1 MRGVGLLGVGVA
13 LAFALYFLTR
23 SRARRTTTT
32 VKPSGIEETPGG
44 WKSCWS
50 FAEMPLKLVPDSL
63 RKRLCSDLEGQ
74 VAHSGMTVDRLTGLR
89 VWATFA
95 LPFVVLFLL
104 RFSRLGLMLAA
115 PCAAFGW
122 MLPVILASKNRDR
135 YLDEVRRALPDTADM
150 LYAFVLG
157 GKNLDQAFRGAAE
170 AAPEPLRSTLAQT
183 VREMEL
189 GSTRAEAF
197 EHLLERCPLPE
208 LASLLR
214 TLLEAERRGHPL
226 AGTLEV
232 FSREIRLRRRDRLR
246 VTVAKA
252 PLKLLA
258 PLVFLILPASVI
270 LTVGPT
276 LLATLMHRF

>member
-1 MRGVGLLGVGVA
+1 MPGTKVEKRGIRRSFW
-13 LAFALYFLTR
+13 AF
-23 SRARRTTTT
+23 
-32 VKPSGIEETPGG
+32 V
-44 WKSCWS
+44 
-50 FAEMPLKLVPDSL
+50 EMPLKLTPVAL
-63 RKRLCSDLEGQ
+63 RKRLFSDLERR
-74 VAHSGMTVDRLTGLR
+74 VALSGMSVDRLTGVR
-89 VWATFA
+89 VWAT
-95 LPFVVLFLL
+95 LISPVFVLL
-104 RFSRLGLMLAA
+104 LSRFSRAGLMLSV

-122 MLPVILASKNRDR
+122 MLPALMAVRNRDR
-135 YLDEVRRALPDTADM
+135 YFDEVRHALPGTADM

-157 GKNLDQAFRGAAE
+157 GKNLEQAFRGAAE
-170 AAPEPLRSTLAQT
+170 AAPEPLHTPLAQT

-189 GSTRAEAF
+189 GSTRTEAF
-197 EHLLERCPLPE
+197 ERLLERCPVPE

-232 FSREIRLRRRDRLR
+232 FSREIRLRRRDQLR

-270 LTVGPT
+270 LTVGPIFLT
-276 LLATLMHRF
+276 TLMHRF

>member
-1 MRGVGLLGVGVA
+1 MPGTKPEEHGN
-13 LAFALYFLTR
+13 R
-23 SRARRTTTT
+23 SSYR
-32 VKPSGIEETPGG
+32 VFIEL
-44 WKSCWS
+44 
-50 FAEMPLKLVPDSL
+50 PLKLMPGAL
-63 RKRLCSDLEGQ
+63 LKRLCSDLEGR
-74 VAHSGMTVDRLTGLR
+74 AALSGMSVNRLAGLR
-89 VWATFA
+89 IWAT
-95 LPFVVLFLL
+95 LFLPVVIL
-104 RFSRLGLMLAA
+104 LLFRFSRSGLMLFA
-115 PCAAFGW
+115 PCAALGW
-122 MLPVILASKNRDR
+122 MLPVLIAAKNRDR
-135 YLDEVRRALPDTADM
+135 YLDEVRRALPGTADM

-170 AAPEPLRSTLAQT
+170 AAPEPLRSPLTQAL
-183 VREMEL
+183 REMEL

-197 EHLLERCPLPE
+197 ERLLERCPLPE

-232 FSREIRLRRRDRLR
+232 FSREIRLRRRDQLR
-246 VTVAKA
+246 VAVAKA

-276 LLATLMHRF
+276 FLATLMHRF

>member
-1 MRGVGLLGVGVA
+1 MRGVVLPG
-13 LAFALYFLTR
+13 TESEEHRNRR
-23 SRARRTTTT
+23 SYR
-32 VKPSGIEETPGG
+32 VFID
-44 WKSCWS
+44 
-50 FAEMPLKLVPDSL
+50 MPLKLMPGAL
-63 RKRLCSDLEGQ
+63 RKRFCSDLEGR
-74 VAHSGMTVDRLTGLR
+74 AALSGMSVDRLAGLR
-89 VWATFA
+89 VWATLI
-95 LPFVVLFLL
+95 LPVVVLLIF
-104 RFSRLGLMLAA
+104 RFSRLGLTLFA

-122 MLPVILASKNRDR
+122 MLPVLIAAKNRDR
-135 YLDEVRRALPDTADM
+135 YLDEVRRALPGTADM

-170 AAPEPLRSTLAQT
+170 AAVEPLRSLLAQT

-189 GSTRAEAF
+189 GSTRAEVF
-197 EHLLERCPLPE
+197 ERLIERCPLPE

-232 FSREIRLRRRDRLR
+232 FSREIRLRRRDHLR
-246 VTVAKA
+246 VKVAKA

-276 LLATLMHRF
+276 LLATLTHRF